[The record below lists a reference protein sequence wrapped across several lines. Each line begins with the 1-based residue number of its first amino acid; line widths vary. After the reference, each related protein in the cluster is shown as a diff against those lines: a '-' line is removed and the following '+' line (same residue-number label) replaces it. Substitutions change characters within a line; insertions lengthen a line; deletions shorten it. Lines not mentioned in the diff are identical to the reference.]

1 MSVSVTAPTAPGAVL
16 PLPMQA
22 LPVTAQSPVVAAEGA
37 PQAQPPPMPPLPP
50 PVPRP
55 SPQTRPN
62 VQCQAACMQ
71 AASTLNAHACAMHAY
86 APSMPAAM
94 PATMPAAPPLPP
106 PHPPD
111 LPPIS
116 HLLLREAEAWRALLQ
131 LNASVLNV
139 GRSVISSVADIDSTY
154 TGEHQDASDQREA
167 AYVASLSQLL
177 SCCDSLVYEAVKL
190 RGLRKAKQQ
199 SEVVALREVIRKHSD
214 EVLAT
219 GEALA
224 RNSALQI
231 ASLAADL
238 RNSSQKTK
246 AQIQQARGLLS
257 ALAEAKSLEPIPPDA
272 TIVMGYQSGG
282 DTVVRP
288 VGEVLRHVYQR
299 GDLTDSTLC
308 SALWEGEATSTA
320 AAPGRVFAR
329 RSGDRGAQVEL
340 ASQVKSVALDDGTG
354 EADVNTS

>member
-1 MSVSVTAPTAPGAVL
+1 MSVSVTAPTAPGALL

-22 LPVTAQSPVVAAEGA
+22 LPGAAQSPVVAAEGV

-50 PVPRP
+50 QLPRP

-71 AASTLNAHACAMHAY
+71 AASTLNAHACAMHAC

-94 PATMPAAPPLPP
+94 PAAPPLPP
-106 PHPPD
+106 PPPPD

-272 TIVMGYQSGG
+272 TIVMGYQSGE

-329 RSGDRGAQVEL
+329 RSGDRGGQVEL
-340 ASQVKSVALDDGTG
+340 ASQVDSVALDGGTG
-354 EADVNTS
+354 EPDVNTS

>member
-1 MSVSVTAPTAPGAVL
+1 MPVPMQTL
-16 PLPMQA
+16 PLA
-22 LPVTAQSPVVAAEGA
+22 AQSPVAAADGA
-37 PQAQPPPMPPLPP
+37 SQPQPPPMPPLPP
-50 PVPRP
+50 QLPRP

-62 VQCQAACMQ
+62 AQCQAACMQ
-71 AASTLNAHACAMHAY
+71 AASTLNAHACAMHAC
-86 APSMPAAM
+86 APP
-94 PATMPAAPPLPP
+94 MPAAPP
-106 PHPPD
+106 PPD

-116 HLLLREAEAWRALLQ
+116 QLLLREAEAWRALLQ
-131 LNASVLNV
+131 LNVSVLNV
-139 GRSVISSVADIDSTY
+139 GRSVISSVADIDSSY
-154 TGEHQDASDQREA
+154 NGEHQDASDQREA

-177 SCCDSLVYEAVKL
+177 SCCDSLVYEAIKL

-231 ASLAADL
+231 ASLAADI
-238 RNSSQKTK
+238 RSTSQKTK
-246 AQIQQARGLLS
+246 SQIQQARGLLS
-257 ALAEAKSLEPIPPDA
+257 ALAEAKSLEPIPADA
-272 TIVMGYQSGG
+272 TIVMGYQSGE

-299 GDLTDSTLC
+299 GDLTDATLC
-308 SALWEGEATSTA
+308 SALWEGEAAAVA

-340 ASQVKSVALDDGTG
+340 ASQLGSIALDEGAG